1 MNDAKLCYNMRVV
14 SLKKAQIALQ
24 KKFIYTKKSGKD
36 KHKWEVVWV
45 EIGLPL
51 RKLGTI

>member
-1 MNDAKLCYNMRVV
+1 MKVV
-14 SLKKAQIALQ
+14 SLKEAQNALQ
-24 KKFIYTKKSGKD
+24 KNSLGPSKVARV

-45 EIGLPL
+45 EIELPL

>member
-1 MNDAKLCYNMRVV
+1 MRVV
-14 SLKKAQIALQ
+14 SLKEAQNALQ
-24 KKFIYTKKSGKD
+24 NKFAWTKQSGKGT
-36 KHKWEVVWV
+36 HKWEVVWV